1 MSNKKKESVTD
12 ADIMVLFGDLRYFN
26 NCGGDIENLITQ
38 IASVN
43 NERSIGKHPLVNIHH
58 LRIFFQNM
66 IWKKVSRC
74 SNSIKLNKLTNH
86 GTRCLAK

>member
-1 MSNKKKESVTD
+1 
-12 ADIMVLFGDLRYFN
+12 MVLFGDLRYFN

-58 LRIFFQNM
+58 LRIFLQNM
-66 IWKKVSRC
+66 IWKKGLEMFKFHKAEQANESW
-74 SNSIKLNKLTNH
+74 NQMF
-86 GTRCLAK
+86 G